1 MDIPVSL
8 ALPVLTAACG
18 YWILKKNMS
27 THTHDTHTNDA
38 HSHEDAHHDNV
49 RLFLGV
55 FLALC
60 VLTTMSFLTYFDFW
74 RNHVPTEV
82 SRAFMMAVSCTKAM
96 LVIMFFMHL
105 KWEANW
111 KWVLTV
117 PASIMSALLIL
128 ALVPDVGLRMRNAS
142 HERMKYAAEV
152 PADEEAAHA
161 EDHKPS
167 APHNEQP
174 AAKNKAA

>member
-1 MDIPVSL
+1 MISPEQ
-8 ALPVLTAACG
+8 
-18 YWILKKNMS
+18 
-27 THTHDTHTNDA
+27 THSQHAFNAENHEGEHQHD
-38 HSHEDAHHDNV
+38 V
-49 RLFLGV
+49 RLFVGV
-55 FLALC
+55 FVALC

-74 RNHVPTEV
+74 RTHVPTEV

-142 HERMKYAAEV
+142 HERMKFAAEV
-152 PADEEAAHA
+152 PHEKESAHA
-161 EDHKPS
+161 EDHKS
-167 APHNEQP
+167 SDSHNEQP
-174 AAKNKAA
+174 AAKKSAS

>member
-1 MDIPVSL
+1 MTNEASHNDHHQHSNVSL
-8 ALPVLTAACG
+8 F
-18 YWILKKNMS
+18 I
-27 THTHDTHTNDA
+27 
-38 HSHEDAHHDNV
+38 
-49 RLFLGV
+49 GV

-74 RNHVPTEV
+74 RERVPVEI

-117 PASIMSALLIL
+117 PASVMSALLIL
-128 ALVPDVGLRMRNAS
+128 ALVPDVGLRMHQAS
-142 HERMKYAAEV
+142 YQRMIFAAEQPV
-152 PADEEAAHA
+152 EDQAKHASEDDKGHSRQSHPTDQDEAH
-161 EDHKPS
+161 
-167 APHNEQP
+167 P
-174 AAKNKAA
+174 AA